1 MKMLLAGEWVERK
14 KKIEVK
20 NPFNGKIIDTVPRG
34 TLEDIDRAVQS
45 AKIGLDE
52 IGNLSSYER
61 YEILLQTATLIKN
74 RKDKLAKT
82 IALESGKKISEAR
95 TEVDRAVQTFTLS
108 AEEAKRIYGETI
120 PFDSVP
126 YGKKKYGFYIRVP
139 VGIIAAISPFNFP
152 LNLVAHKIAPGIA
165 AANAIILKP
174 SSLTPLIA
182 LMLGEI
188 LLEAGLPKNV
198 INIITGPGEAIGDT
212 LVSHESIRM
221 VTFTGSLAVAQQ
233 ISKLAGFK
241 KVLIEAGS
249 NSACVVMGDA
259 DLEKAAT
266 RIVAGAFALA
276 GQVCISV
283 QRVFVDNSV
292 FDKFLD
298 ILVPKVETLKV
309 GDQLSDK
316 TDVGPMISESAA
328 ARAKEWL
335 MEAESKGAKV
345 LVGGKVQGTL
355 FEPTVLTSVP
365 RDAKIYREEAFAP
378 VVIVEKFNNMEE
390 AIELVNDTKYGLQAG
405 IFTNDLGKARQAIEK
420 FDVGGI
426 IIGDVPT
433 FRADPMPY
441 GGMKFSGLGREG
453 PKFAVQ
459 EMTEIKAVCF
469 EK

>member
-1 MKMLLAGEWVERK
+1 MKMLLAGKWVDRK

-20 NPFNGKIIDTVPRG
+20 NPFNGKTIDTVPLA
-34 TLEDIDRAVQS
+34 TPTDVDKAVKS
-45 AKIGLDE
+45 AKIGLNE

-61 YEILLQTATLIKN
+61 YEILLRTATLIKEQ
-74 RKDKLAKT
+74 KDKLAKT
-82 IALESGKKISEAR
+82 IALESGKRIVEAI
-95 TEVDRAVQTFTLS
+95 TEVERAVQTFTLS

-126 YGKKKYGFYIRVP
+126 YGKGKYGFYIRVP

-152 LNLVAHKIAPGIA
+152 LNLVAHKVGPAIA
-165 AANAIILKP
+165 AANAIVLKP

-182 LMLGEI
+182 LRLGEI

-198 INIITGPGEAIGDT
+198 LNVITGPGEAIGDA

-221 VTFTGSLAVAQQ
+221 VTFTGSLGVGQR
-233 ISKLAGFK
+233 ITKLAGFK
-241 KVLIEAGS
+241 KVVIEAGS
-249 NSACVVMGDA
+249 NSACVVMGDV

-266 RIVAGAFALA
+266 RIVGGAFALA

-283 QRVFVDNSV
+283 QRVFVEYSV
-292 FDKFLD
+292 LDKFLD
-298 ILVPKVETLKV
+298 IFVSKVKTLRV
-309 GDQLSDK
+309 GDQLSAE

-335 MEAESKGAKV
+335 MEAKSRGAKI

-355 FEPTVLTSVP
+355 FEPTVLTNVP
-365 RDAKIYREEAFAP
+365 RDAKIYQEEAFAP
-378 VVIVEKFNNMEE
+378 IVIIEKFNTMEE

-405 IFTNDLGKARQAIEK
+405 IFTNDLEKAKQAIEK
-420 FDVGGI
+420 FDVGGV

-441 GGMKFSGLGREG
+441 GGMRFSGLGREG

-459 EMTEIKAVCF
+459 EMTEIKAICF
-469 EK
+469 SS